1 MILIDSNYLELKMH
15 SQVNI
20 RKMNYTKIVFFAFL
34 TDSQKFKDDKMNSH
48 VNLHYMLKHQ
58 FPLSL
63 RKCYGNEKLC

>member
-34 TDSQKFKDDKMNSH
+34 TDSQKFKDDKNEQSRKFTLH
-48 VNLHYMLKHQ
+48 VKTSIS
-58 FPLSL
+58 FVPT
-63 RKCYGNEKLC
+63 